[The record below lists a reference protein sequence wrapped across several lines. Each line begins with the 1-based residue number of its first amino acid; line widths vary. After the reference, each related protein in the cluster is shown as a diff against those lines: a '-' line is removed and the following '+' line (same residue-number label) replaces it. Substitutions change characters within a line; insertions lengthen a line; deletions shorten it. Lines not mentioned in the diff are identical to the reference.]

1 MVAPLLVAELWALAW
16 ALLSSEA
23 RGWQE
28 GPRGKCGFGFGFHE
42 AS

>member
-1 MVAPLLVAELWALAW
+1 MVEPLLVTELRALAW
-16 ALLSSEA
+16 VLLSSEA

-28 GPRGKCGFGFGFHE
+28 GPRGKCGFGFHK

>member
-1 MVAPLLVAELWALAW
+1 MVEPLLAAELRAPAW

-28 GPRGKCGFGFGFHE
+28 GPRGKCGFSFHE